1 MAISLTDRFCRGVA
15 AHLRTRLIRVGPE
28 SIISFRKIL
37 DPGFTFST
45 QLRSKPGEPERSH
58 PRQAKDTSQT
68 SPNPKTAARIRVTA
82 FLGSRHSSEKLAGAD
97 QESARL
103 TLALPFSRRAV
114 PPTKVTE
121 FCSRM
126 ACLSTELRCQ
136 AGYIL
141 DDQHLGRAPCNS
153 LHTAKGGH
161 AGCPSGLAIQHA
173 WGPACDAVCTP
184 SDESTDQ
191 MCRDFPQPGTLVVP
205 LGLPNPDAL

>member
-136 AGYIL
+136 AGISWTTNTWV
-141 DDQHLGRAPCNS
+141 AP
-153 LHTAKGGH
+153 H
-161 AGCPSGLAIQHA
+161 ATPCTLQREDTP
-173 WGPACDAVCTP
+173 DA
-184 SDESTDQ
+184 
-191 MCRDFPQPGTLVVP
+191 P
-205 LGLPNPDAL
+205 LGLPFSMPGARHVMPFAPHPTNRLIKCAEIFHSPIR